1 MYLYIAGTTIILHC
15 LVNWTAQMMNKL
27 KFVAS
32 LTVTASQYEC
42 KLFLLWDLKQRIAL
56 KLINLL

>member
-1 MYLYIAGTTIILHC
+1 MIRHC
-15 LVNWTAQMMNKL
+15 LMNWTAQMMNKL

-32 LTVTASQYEC
+32 FTVTASQYEC
-42 KLFLLWDLKQRIAL
+42 ILFLLWDLKQRIAL

>member
-1 MYLYIAGTTIILHC
+1 MILFC
-15 LVNWTAQMMNKL
+15 LVNCTAQMINKL

-32 LTVTASQYEC
+32 FTVTASQYEC

-56 KLINLL
+56 KLITLL